1 MQVLANAIRTVLLA
15 AIIAMGV
22 GGVAV
27 AGPYEDAFAAYKR
40 QDYTTAMLLFR
51 PFADQGD
58 AYAQSSLGFMYK
70 YGMGVAQ
77 NDAEAAK
84 WFRKAADQGNAYAQ
98 SSLGVSY
105 ANGWGVPEDEAEAGK
120 TVVAPNNT
128 CNANATLKSF
138 IPRRMLVP
146 RLGKY

>member
-98 SSLGVSY
+98 SSLASVT
-105 ANGWGVPEDEAEAGK
+105 A
-120 TVVAPNNT
+120 TVGA
-128 CNANATLKSF
+128 F
-138 IPRRMLVP
+138 PRTKPKPAKLW
-146 RLGKY
+146 